1 MLRDFA
7 SYQNARL
14 NAYALAAKDE
24 DAFARMCLTNIKN
37 AGFFSSDRTIAQ
49 YADEIWHIAPIGAR
63 KDHK

>member
-1 MLRDFA
+1 MWDA
-7 SYQNARL
+7 S
-14 NAYALAAKDE
+14 LAE
-24 DAFARMCLTNIKN
+24 DAFARMCLTNVKN